1 MIRPTWSSS
10 VFFWRHPK
18 FREDTFFVGRL
29 KQCFR
34 LSPSLLLVLTRD
46 FHQLPLGREWCY
58 ALSWLTSGC
67 NPRRLCCWARKV
79 RHNVPMYPAGI
90 GPIGQNIGARGPTDF
105 GRSLW
110 TMHFEGYP
118 SLTRNGYDVYA
129 LLCKRYMNDLAVD
142 AKQIITSDEGEGQCH
157 PCCLNSS
164 VVKLA
169 NLDSQ
174 PCRQT

>member
-1 MIRPTWSSS
+1 MP
-10 VFFWRHPK
+10 V
-18 FREDTFFVGRL
+18 
-29 KQCFR
+29 
-34 LSPSLLLVLTRD
+34 
-46 FHQLPLGREWCY
+46 
-58 ALSWLTSGC
+58 
-67 NPRRLCCWARKV
+67 
-79 RHNVPMYPAGI
+79 YPAGI

-142 AKQIITSDEGEGQCH
+142 AKQIITFDEGEGQCH